1 METLKDRLPLPRGF
15 QVAGTAAGI
24 KKGTTKDMALLFSEQ
39 PATAAGTFTTNRVKA
54 APVLVSQ
61 RNLADG
67 SARAV
72 IVNSGNAN
80 CCTGTEGLIN
90 ANKMAELTA
99 IALAVKPEEITVC
112 STGHIGDQLPMEPI
126 SAGIQAL
133 AKSLQS
139 DDARTAA
146 EAIMTTDLVPKWAER
161 SLVIDGKTVR
171 ITAIAKGSGMIEPNM
186 ATMLCFIMTDA
197 AIGAEQLQSA
207 LSTAVE
213 QSFNRITVD
222 GDMSTNDSVIMLA
235 NGQAENKPLT
245 PDHSDWPAWCEALN
259 SLCLDLAKMMVHDGE
274 GATKFVTLHVAGA
287 LTNKDAETVAR
298 AVGNSLLVKTSW
310 VRRDA
315 NWGRLMDAIGYSKA
329 PIEPEKINI
338 FYGDLPAVVGG
349 LAAKTKVSDL
359 EDIVAN
365 PEFSIR
371 IDLGLGNGETVV
383 YTCDCTEAYVR
394 INY

>member
-1 METLKDRLPLPRGF
+1 METLKDRLPLPKGF

-24 KKGTTKDMALLFSEQ
+24 KKGATKDMALLFSEQ